1 MKSLRLTLLLSI
13 LVGLLAACAPEQP
26 ADTSLQV
33 TDALGRTVSFS
44 SAPERIVIAGKA
56 SGLLVNAFYLFPG
69 YDDRLVG
76 YENRMQPSNDFIPL
90 VSPGLAS
97 KTLLEVDAAAEQIAP
112 LKPDVVILKTYMKEK
127 LGDPLEELS
136 IPVVYL
142 EMENPEQF
150 TRDIRIL
157 GNLLDDA
164 ARAETIV
171 KYYDG
176 ISNAITIKTTPLSAG
191 QKPTV
196 LLLQYSAKGGEVAFN
211 IPPAAW
217 LQTQMVEMA
226 GGIPVWKDAGTGS
239 GWQVVTVE
247 QIAAWNADKIIIV
260 DYKGDAPKA
269 VASLKDN
276 PQWQAL
282 KAVQSGNLFAFP
294 VDFYSWDQTD
304 PRWILGLSWLAA
316 TLQPDVF
323 KDLNIRETV
332 NGFYTQMYGL
342 PQSVIDAQILPL
354 LADDLP

>member
-1 MKSLRLTLLLSI
+1 MKLLRLMLLLSI
-13 LVGLLAACAPEQP
+13 LVGLMAACAPEQP

-33 TDALGRTVSFS
+33 TDALGRTVSFPS
-44 SAPERIVIAGKA
+44 TPERIVIAGKA

-76 YENRMQPSNDFIPL
+76 YENRMQTSNDFIPL

-127 LGDPLEELS
+127 LGDPLEQLS

-150 TRDIRIL
+150 ARDIRIL
-157 GNLLDDA
+157 GNLLDDT

-176 ISNAITIKTTPLSAG
+176 ISNAITIKTAPLSAG

-226 GGIPVWKDAGTGS
+226 GGTPVWKDAGTGS

-260 DYKGDAPKA
+260 DYKGDAPK
-269 VASLKDN
+269 VVTSLKDN

-294 VDFYSWDQTD
+294 VDFYSWDQAD

-332 NGFYTQMYGL
+332 NEFYTQMYGL
-342 PQSVIDAQILPL
+342 PQTVIDAQILPL